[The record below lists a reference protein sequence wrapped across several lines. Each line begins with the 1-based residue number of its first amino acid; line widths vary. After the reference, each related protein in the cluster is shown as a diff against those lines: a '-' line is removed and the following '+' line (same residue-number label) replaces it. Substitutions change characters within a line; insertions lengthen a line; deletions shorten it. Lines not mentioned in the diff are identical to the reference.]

1 LGNGGPPGPPPFL
14 LNCNVLSLVLGV
26 LVLLQA
32 SALSCSGAYLGE
44 ESLEHGG
51 NTGIW
56 VGLLFL
62 AAGSFAFSLPRVSLW
77 FLILAGLLSFSAGIG
92 TQYKDLL
99 VWGVLSLGAAAMCW
113 RAARQEKKAQNA
125 RPKKQYRKKKR

>member
-1 LGNGGPPGPPPFL
+1 MKTAAG
-14 LNCNVLSLVLGV
+14 VLSLVLGV

-92 TQYKDLL
+92 TIQRPA
-99 VWGVLSLGAAAMCW
+99 GVGRSQPGRRRHVLAGGPAREKRRRT
-113 RAARQEKKAQNA
+113 RA
-125 RPKKQYRKKKR
+125 PKKQYRKKKQ